1 MKNFI
6 KLGLGFLSVAMLAVS
21 CSDDE
26 SPAVDLKLSADK
38 ETIAADGTDAVKFT
52 VKNGGTDVTASAKI
66 YNQTD
71 KVYLESNEFSSDTE
85 GSYTFVAEYD
95 NAKSNTVNVT
105 VGTGTVSA
113 LVLNHDK
120 NEVTADGTDAVTFT
134 VTYDGEDVTTEAEV
148 LNKTDNTPLELTDG
162 VFSFSTATA
171 GSYEF
176 VATYGEYTAAPVTIT
191 AVAAGGASFNVN
203 KTPYRYALITKVTGT
218 WCPACPSAAT
228 AIHQVEGNYPDRMVE
243 IAIHHNG
250 GRSDPYEARP
260 YADNFV
266 RHYNVQYFPT
276 IMVDLDPD
284 KQTNQ
289 TASALLR
296 FVKNSVEEIP
306 TIVGIAATSKVE
318 GEKAVVSVKV
328 GTKEAGE
335 VQLMVAVVE
344 DGIIGYQ
351 SSGGSNY
358 EHNCTLRTA
367 TADLYTGESLGELSK
382 GQEVTKEYQFDLNA
396 TWNVDNLRV
405 VAYAV
410 IGTNVG
416 GEIKRFVNNA
426 VSCPING
433 SVDYRYEAE

>member
-6 KLGLGFLSVAMLAVS
+6 KLGLSFLSVAMLAAS
-21 CSDDE
+21 CSDSDE
-26 SPAVDLKLSADK
+26 SPAVDLKLTADK
-38 ETIAADGTDAVKFT
+38 ETIAADGIDAVKFT

-71 KVYLESNEFSSDTE
+71 KVYLESNEFSSEAE
-85 GSYTFVAEYD
+85 GTYTFVAEYD

-148 LNKTDNTPLELTDG
+148 LNKTDNTPLALTDG
-162 VFSFSTATA
+162 VFSFSTTTE
-171 GSYEF
+171 GTYEF

-191 AVAAGGASFNVN
+191 AVAAGGASFDVN
-203 KTPYRYALITKVTGT
+203 KTPYRYALITKATGT
-218 WCPACPSAAT
+218 WCPYCPGAAT

-243 IAIHHNG
+243 IALHY
-250 GRSDPYEARP
+250 DDTYECRP
-260 YADNFV
+260 YV
-266 RHYNVQYFPT
+266 RNYCMHYNVDGFPNV
-276 IMVDLDPD
+276 MVDLNLE
-284 KQTNQ
+284 KQTIS
-289 TASALLR
+289 TASAILR
-296 FVKNSVEEIP
+296 FVKNSVEEVP
-306 TIVGIAATSKVE
+306 TVVGIAATSKVE
-318 GEKAVVSVKV
+318 GGKAAVSVKV
-328 GTKEAGE
+328 GAKEPGE
-335 VQLMVAVVE
+335 VQLMVALVE

-351 SSGGSNY
+351 SNGGSNY
-358 EHNCTLRTA
+358 EHNCTLRDA
-367 TADLYTGESLGELSK
+367 SADLYTGDYLGELTK
-382 GQEVTKEYQFDLNA
+382 GQEVTKEYEFDLNA
-396 TWNVDNLRV
+396 TWNVENLRV

-410 IGTNVG
+410 TGTKVG

-433 SVDYRYEAE
+433 SVDYRYEE